1 MAQTD
6 LERLTFQ
13 MSADMRK
20 MQRDLDKAN
29 GVVTASANRMQS
41 RLDKVSIG
49 KGFSSQMS
57 GLAKSSS
64 VGSSA
69 LAAFGPAGIVAA
81 AGIAGATVAIRGMQ
95 TALKVADDLDAMA
108 TKIGITAEQLQEL
121 TFAAHENDVTTEA
134 LTGSLQGLN
143 ATLGAYKSGVGDAK
157 VKKVFEA
164 LGITRESLK
173 DVRNAADFLPVLA
186 DKIAGLQ
193 TTAERVKI
201 AKALGAEELVPM
213 LEKGG
218 AEIDRLAAK
227 ARDLGLVMSNELA
240 RDAADASRELEV
252 MGEYIKAHLSI
263 AFASLGV
270 WIVDTTT
277 KLGPLI
283 AKIRE
288 GADAW
293 GEFWRNKAKS
303 NAERDLATADQME
316 RENGGKPTEASTRLR
331 NMATLSLYQSRT
343 PQLDRGTGQPVTMAQ
358 IDAGMGRSSS
368 GGGGGGGGRS
378 TGASKPR
385 WGGAL
390 PDYIRAAIAENRF
403 TEASI
408 REAFPDGKFPLPM
421 AVIEE
426 LMYATGPAPIE
437 GGYDA
442 SEFSRGQARDMTSS
456 GDRIAEAERRAIG
469 PAIMSQERYD
479 EIEGGVYGAIRGGLE
494 AGFEQG
500 IPGVM
505 QYLAQA
511 VQQTL
516 LDSVA
521 KALTEAFMGQVSGSG
536 IGAAVAGLFGFRAA
550 GGSVS
555 RGRPYIVGE
564 KGPELMVP
572 GASGTVIPNNALRGV
587 RGMSTPSR
595 GGGVTIIQP
604 FHLHAEGAVMTAELL
619 QSMDRRSKANAAMGA
634 QAAIM
639 ASKRGYAAT
648 QARFQLLGS
657 T

>member
-13 MSADMRK
+13 LSADMRK

-29 GVVTASANRMQS
+29 GVVTTSANRMQS

-49 KGFSSQMS
+49 RGFSGQMS
-57 GLAKSSS
+57 SLAKSSS
-64 VGSSA
+64 IGSSA
-69 LAAFGPAGIVAA
+69 LSAFGPAGMTAA
-81 AGIAGATVAIRGMQ
+81 AGIAGATLAIRGMQ
-95 TALKVADDLDAMA
+95 SALKFADDLDAMA

-121 TFAAHENDVTTEA
+121 TFAAHENDITTQE
-134 LTGSLQGLN
+134 LEGSLRGLN
-143 ATLGAYKSGVGDAK
+143 ATLGAYKAGVGDAK

-173 DVRNAADFLPVLA
+173 DVRNAADFLPILA

-213 LEKGG
+213 LEKGSE
-218 AEIDRLAAK
+218 AIREQTDR
-227 ARDLGLVMSNELA
+227 ARKLGLVMSDELA
-240 RDAADASRELEV
+240 KDAAEASRELEI
-252 MGEYIKAHLSI
+252 MGEYITSHLNI
-263 AFASLGV
+263 AFANLGV
-270 WIVDTTT
+270 WIVDVTK

-283 AKIRE
+283 SSLKEFQKRSAAAVAEAFPESKVGSRTAYTYGMARIRARDR
-288 GADAW
+288 GDTLP
-293 GEFWRNKAKS
+293 S
-303 NAERDLATADQME
+303 PAEIRAESA
-316 RENGGKPTEASTRLR
+316 RGP
-331 NMATLSLYQSRT
+331 QSRGRNRAALGIGSG
-343 PQLDRGTGQPVTMAQ
+343 PVAPSGGGGGDTG
-358 IDAGMGRSSS
+358 G

-378 TGASKPR
+378 RAASKPR

-390 PDYIRAAIAENRF
+390 PDYIRTAISQGRF

-408 REAFPDGKFPLPM
+408 REEFPNGDFPIPM
-421 AVIEE
+421 AVLEE
-426 LMYATGPAPIE
+426 LMRADVS
-437 GGYDA
+437 GGYDGT
-442 SEFSRGQARDMTSS
+442 EIFARDIEQNPDLSNAP
-456 GDRIAEAERRAIG
+456 GALG
-469 PAIMSQERYD
+469 GGGAIMSQERYD
-479 EIEGGVYGAIRGGLE
+479 EIQGGVYDSIRGGLE
-494 AGFEQG
+494 AGFQDG

-511 VQQTL
+511 LQQTI

-521 KALTEAFMGQVSGSG
+521 RSLTEAFMGQVSSSG

-550 GGSVS
+550 GGTVS